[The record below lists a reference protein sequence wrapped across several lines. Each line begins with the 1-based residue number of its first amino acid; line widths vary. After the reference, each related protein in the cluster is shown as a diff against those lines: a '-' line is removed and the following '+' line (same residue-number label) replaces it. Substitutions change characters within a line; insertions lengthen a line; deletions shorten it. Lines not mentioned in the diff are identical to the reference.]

1 LILVIKF
8 IKKMQKE
15 KYLMMFMMEKKLDSL
30 EKKSFNMLKNG
41 LNESMQKISV
51 ISSKLKLDFFRT
63 MWKRGIQNVA
73 FLNKLTKKSETSPT
87 NTAEFRLSARDL
99 AFTNQCFKL
108 DEVEFESPKFPND
121 SFA

>member
-1 LILVIKF
+1 MILVIKF
-8 IKKMQKE
+8 VNKMQKE

-51 ISSKLKLDFFRT
+51 ISSKLKLDFLRT

-73 FLNKLTKKSETSPT
+73 FLNKLTKKSDASAT

-108 DEVEFESPKFPND
+108 DEVELESPKIPND